1 MVLMESA
8 VSGHQ
13 FTMIRERLA
22 DKIELIKFDPFSE
35 FIDNY
40 LWVLFC

>member
-22 DKIELIKFDPFSE
+22 DKIEFMKFDPYS
-35 FIDNY
+35 
-40 LWVLFC
+40 